1 MAVLVGIDEAGFGPI
16 LGPLVVSSTVFSIP
30 RDYLESDLWHLLKRS
45 VANSQKR
52 LAGRLLVTDSK
63 KAYSRKKGIKQL
75 QRTVLSAL
83 SCLGEKPAALTDLVS
98 VLCSECTN
106 RLTNYPWYQTLED
119 YELSADKADI
129 EIASQ
134 VFANDLNSNDIR
146 LLKIESRCLDVAHYN
161 QMVSVVKNKA
171 TVLFTA
177 ASSLIKSAWDN
188 FGNDDLQVIIDRQG
202 GRVHYRKILQRSF
215 EDMELKILKETP
227 AASSYQLNAGGKQMR
242 LHFVV
247 GADSRFFPVSLASM
261 VSKYLRE
268 LLVYNINRYF
278 AAHCANLKPTAGY
291 WKDGLRF
298 IEDLKKNIPHVQYDS
313 NQLIRS
319 R

>member
-16 LGPLVVSSTVFSIP
+16 LGPLVVSSTVFSVH
-30 RDYLESDLWHLLKRS
+30 RRHLESDLWQLLKKS
-45 VANSQKR
+45 VGISQKR

-63 KAYSRKKGIKQL
+63 KTYTRKKGIKQL

-83 SCLGEKPAALTDLVS
+83 SCLNEKPATLTELIS
-98 VLCSECTN
+98 VLCSDCSK
-106 RLTNYPWYQTLED
+106 RLSSYPWYQAMED
-119 YELSADKADI
+119 CELSADKADI
-129 EIASQ
+129 EIASE
-134 VFANDLNSNDIR
+134 VFANDLNSNDIK
-146 LLKIESRCLDVAHYN
+146 LLGIKSRCLDVAHYN

-177 ASSLIKSAWDN
+177 AANLIKSAWDN
-188 FGNDDLQVIIDRQG
+188 FETDDLQVIIDRQG

-215 EDMELKILKETP
+215 ENMELKILKETP
-227 AASSYQLNAGGKQMR
+227 ASSSYLLHAGGRQMR

-278 AAHCANLKPTAGY
+278 AAHCACLKPTAGY

-298 IEDLKKNIPHVQYDS
+298 IEDLKKNLPHIKYDN
-313 NQLIRS
+313 NQLIRT